1 MQKQHFSDF
10 LRGTHGFSRSK
21 SAAGPNPTFPLRLK
35 RRRILIL
42 PTRHGLLFMAVLG
55 AMLLGSLNEHNNLG
69 FMMTFLLSGIL
80 FVSLFHTYRNL
91 SDLEILSAGAVPVF
105 SGETAVFDL
114 RIHAG
119 RWPRSAVAFAL
130 TREKTVLTDLPAGR
144 DAWVKLKVPAV
155 RRGMMAPGDLQIQT
169 RFPLGLFRA
178 WSRVPLP
185 AACLVYPRPVVGFM
199 EMTSAEMT
207 ADDRRINGGGK
218 SGVED
223 FQGLRAYQP
232 GDPPQH
238 IAWKAFS
245 RGQGLLTKSFAGP
258 GRDSLMLDDHRVR
271 ESDPERRLSILCHHV
286 LQAEMQRTAYGLRLQ
301 GTRISPGLGPA
312 HRHRCLRAL
321 ALAGTG

>member
-1 MQKQHFSDF
+1 MDSTAQNQPPAH
-10 LRGTHGFSRSK
+10 
-21 SAAGPNPTFPLRLK
+21 PPTFPLRLK
-35 RRRILIL
+35 RRRIFIL
-42 PTRHGLLFMAVLG
+42 PTRHGLLFMAVMG

-69 FMMTFLLSGIL
+69 FMMTFLLGGIL

-105 SGETAVFDL
+105 AGDTAVFDL

-119 RWPRSAVAFAL
+119 KWPRSAVAFAL
-130 TREKTVLTDLPAGR
+130 NRDATVLTDLPPDR
-144 DAWVKLKVPAV
+144 DAWVRLRVPAV
-155 RRGMMAPGDLQIQT
+155 RRGMLVPDDLRIWT

-199 EMTSAEMT
+199 EMTSAAT
-207 ADDRRINGGGK
+207 TDDDSRIKSGK
-218 SGVED
+218 QSGVED

-245 RGQGLLTKSFAGP
+245 RGQGLLTKSFVGP
-258 GRDSLMLDDHRVR
+258 SRDSLMLDLHRVR

-286 LQAEMQRTAYGLRLQ
+286 LQAERQGAAYGLRLQ

-312 HRHRCLRAL
+312 HRHRCLKAL
-321 ALAGTG
+321 ALMGTG